1 VVFLVQGE
9 QRSECGMG
17 SESAVLAG
25 TRANRR
31 KQIREALLDQMW
43 KGLCIAALLGA
54 PASASRALF
63 TGWLHLYTFHV
74 VLALVIVVVHACRSR
89 MPFGVKATG
98 LILILS
104 CVGVAA
110 VFRSGLL
117 GLGLW
122 WLLLSSLVAG
132 LLFSIRWG
140 IVLAVVTCCIV
151 VAAGV
156 GFVTGILTMPFDAN
170 AYLAQPS
177 SWATLLFAGALMPLF
192 VFQAIAVYQKAM
204 SDLLEEVGR
213 QHDQQT
219 ILVAQAVAEI
229 KTMRGVIAICAQC
242 KKIRNDMGYWE
253 QLEAYLEDH
262 SEAQFT
268 HSLCHPCGE
277 ALYGALW
284 RTAMRRRESDPGPS

>member
-1 VVFLVQGE
+1 
-9 QRSECGMG
+9 MG
-17 SESAVLAG
+17 SESAILAG
-25 TRANRR
+25 TRSNRR
-31 KQIREALLDQMW
+31 QQIREALLAQMW
-43 KGLCIAALLGA
+43 QGLFVAALLGA

-74 VLALVIVVVHACRSR
+74 VLALAIVVVHACRSR
-89 MPFGVKATG
+89 IPFGVKATV
-98 LILILS
+98 LILILAL
-104 CVGVAA
+104 VGGAA

-140 IVLAVVTCCIV
+140 IVLAGVTCGMVVT
-151 VAAGV
+151 AGV
-156 GFVTGILTMPFDAN
+156 GFVTGRLTLPFDAN

-177 SWATLLFAGALMPLF
+177 AWATLLCAGALMPLF

-204 SDLLEEVGR
+204 ADLLEAVGR

-219 ILVAQAVAEI
+219 LLVAQAVAEI
-229 KTMRGVIAICAQC
+229 KTMRGMIAICTQC
-242 KKIRNDMGYWE
+242 KKIRNDRGYWE
-253 QLEAYLEDH
+253 QLEAYLEEH

-277 ALYGALW
+277 ALYGELW
-284 RTAMRRRESDPGPS
+284 RMAMRRRESDPGAS

>member
-1 VVFLVQGE
+1 
-9 QRSECGMG
+9 MG

-25 TRANRR
+25 TRSNRR
-31 KQIREALLDQMW
+31 KQIQEVLLAQMW
-43 KGLCIAALLGA
+43 KGLCVTALLGA
-54 PASASRALF
+54 PASASRALC

-74 VLALVIVVVHACRSR
+74 MLALVIVVVHACRSR
-89 MPFGVKATG
+89 IPFGVKATV

-110 VFRSGLL
+110 VFRAGLL

-132 LLFSIRWG
+132 LLWSIRWG

-156 GFVTGILTMPFDAN
+156 GFVTGILTIPFDAN

-192 VFQAIAVYQKAM
+192 VFQAIAVYQRAM

-219 ILVAQAVAEI
+219 MLVAQAVAEI
-229 KTMRGVIAICAQC
+229 KTMRGMIAICTQC
-242 KKIRNDMGYWE
+242 KKIRNDTGYWE

-277 ALYGALW
+277 ALYGELW
-284 RTAMRRRESDPGPS
+284 RTAMRRRESETGSS

>member
-1 VVFLVQGE
+1 
-9 QRSECGMG
+9 MG
-17 SESAVLAG
+17 SKSAVLAG
-25 TRANRR
+25 TRSKRLT
-31 KQIREALLDQMW
+31 QLREALLTQMW
-43 KGLCIAALLGA
+43 KGLVVTALVGA

-74 VLALVIVVVHACRSR
+74 VLALVIVVVHACRAR
-89 MPFGVKATG
+89 MPFGVKATV

-104 CVGVAA
+104 VVGVVA

-140 IVLAVVTCCIV
+140 IVLAVGTCGIV

-156 GFVTGILTMPFDAN
+156 GFVTGRLTLPFDAN

-177 SWATLLFAGALMPLF
+177 SWATLLCAGALMPLF
-192 VFQAIAVYQKAM
+192 FFQVIAVYQKATA
-204 SDLLEEVGR
+204 DLLEEVGQ

-219 ILVAQAVAEI
+219 LLVAQAVAEI
-229 KTMRGVIAICAQC
+229 KTIRGMIAICARC
-242 KKIRNDMGYWE
+242 KKIRNDRGYWE
-253 QLEAYLEDH
+253 QLEAYLADH

-277 ALYGALW
+277 ALYGDLW
-284 RTAMRRRESDPGPS
+284 RTAMRRRESESGSS

>member
-1 VVFLVQGE
+1 
-9 QRSECGMG
+9 MG
-17 SESAVLAG
+17 SEAAVLAG

-31 KQIREALLDQMW
+31 QQMREALLAQMW
-43 KGLCIAALLGA
+43 QGLCIVALLGA

-74 VLALVIVVVHACRSR
+74 VLALVIVGVHACRAR
-89 MPFGVKATG
+89 MPFGVKATV
-98 LILILS
+98 LILILAV
-104 CVGVAA
+104 VGGAA

-140 IVLAVVTCCIV
+140 LVLAGVTYGLV

-156 GFVTGILTMPFDAN
+156 GFVTGSLTLPFDAN

-177 SWATLLFAGALMPLF
+177 AWATLLCAGALMPLF
-192 VFQAIAVYQKAM
+192 IFQAIAVYQKAM
-204 SDLLEEVGR
+204 ADLLDDVGR

-219 ILVAQAVAEI
+219 LLVAQAVAEI
-229 KTMRGVIAICAQC
+229 KTLRGVLVMCSQC
-242 KKIRNDMGYWE
+242 KKIRNDRGYWE

-262 SEAQFT
+262 SEAQCT

-277 ALYGALW
+277 ALYGELW
-284 RTAMRRRESDPGPS
+284 RMAMRRRESEPGSS